1 MRRTNQC
8 AGERPPVKSGLW
20 LRLFRKVFR
29 ALLACS
35 LLLGLSWSTLADTP
49 KPLTAVLLAARDE
62 LPDPNFKDSI
72 VLVLNNLGPVPA
84 GVILNRPTR
93 ISVSLLF
100 PDLERLAQ
108 LHEKLYFGGPVEI
121 GSVWFLFRGD
131 KPTEHAIRVL
141 EGVYI
146 SGDQELL
153 RKLLSRD
160 KPMDGLRIFV
170 GHSAW
175 GPGQLETEIARGDWT
190 ISTAEKD
197 AIFSRKSEHPWPEEE
212 TPDAESRT

>member
-153 RKLLSRD
+153 RRLLSRD

-190 ISTAEKD
+190 ISPAEKD